1 MAADKDMLE
10 ELFRLQ
16 TSLNDYIFNKKGL
29 QDKDGRPLTM
39 SRLMQ
44 SAAEN
49 ELGPNSDTNV
59 WLSKFLQALNDES
72 REVSEELLWKWWSK
86 DTLNMENIREE
97 IVDQLHFWI
106 SLALASGMNA
116 KDVFECYLRKNKV
129 NIERQN
135 QDYSKSAKHETDH
148 NQVS

>member
-16 TSLNDYIFNKKGL
+16 SSLNDYIFRKKGL

-44 SAAEN
+44 AATEA
-49 ELGPNSDTNV
+49 EPGPNSDTNI
-59 WLSKFLQALNDES
+59 WLSRFLQALNDES

-106 SLALASGMNA
+106 SLSLASGMNA
-116 KDVFECYLRKNKV
+116 KDVFERYLRKNEV
-129 NIERQN
+129 NIKRQN
-135 QDYSKSAKHETDH
+135 QDYSKSSKQ
-148 NQVS
+148 NG